1 MSDNGIHTETLANWN
16 DRPVKHKR
24 QRYPQCSDK
33 NTPRCFFV
41 GQFIGS
47 RGSGKTFSIVKLIRQ
62 FQDYKIFDNDGD
74 EVEQRVILMSPTYSA
89 NPVFKAL
96 KHLDD
101 DDIITNYTDQKL
113 LDIVAEIEKDREETK
128 RYRED
133 LEVWRKFLKA
143 KKEDDLSKDEYFTL
157 ARMNYQPPSKPP
169 HPNGVVVHLVLDDCV
184 GSSAFKQ
191 TGKSALVSVALRNR
205 HIGINLYIA
214 SQNMKSVPKS
224 LRSNTSLWC
233 LFRFAN
239 KRVILGD
246 LYDEVSGF
254 LTPDEFEEVFD
265 YAVQDDHSPL
275 VVDLTGEKANRL
287 RKGFSERIVLPH
299 LEN

>member
-1 MSDNGIHTETLANWN
+1 MNIHVEQIANWD

-24 QRYPQCSDK
+24 QKYPQCSDK

-41 GQFIGS
+41 GQFIGA
-47 RGSGKTFSIVKLIRQ
+47 RGSGKTFALVKLIRQ
-62 FQDYKIFDNDGD
+62 FQDYKIFDTDGN
-74 EVEQRVILMSPTYSA
+74 EVEQRCILMSPTYTA

-96 KHLDD
+96 KHLDE
-101 DDIITNYTDQKL
+101 DDIHANYTDEKL
-113 LDIVAEIEKDREETK
+113 LEVVEEIQKDREETK
-128 RYRED
+128 RYKED
-133 LEVWRKFLKA
+133 LLVWQKFLRA
-143 KKEDDLSKDEYFTL
+143 KDKDDLTPDDYFTL
-157 ARMNYQPPSKPP
+157 GRLGYNPPSKPA

-184 GSSAFKQ
+184 GSSAFKAV
-191 TGKSALVSVALRNR
+191 GKSALVSVALRNR

-239 KRVILGD
+239 KKIVLND

-254 LTPDEFEEVFD
+254 LTPEEFETVYDF
-265 YAVQDDHSPL
+265 AVKDDHSPL
-275 VVDLTGEKANRL
+275 VMDLTGTDKSNRI
-287 RKGFSERIVLPH
+287 RKGFSERIVLPG